1 VQRIPTLLTLRLET
15 IDDFCP
21 PDGFSRCYIVL
32 ARLAQRHGQ
41 TDEMTSL
48 LLHAEGLAVQRGWLR
63 AQAPLLAERIANAL
77 HVGDKAA
84 ADSLLLRLQ
93 GLSPGAEKNDVV
105 SACLTLSQSRMLMAD
120 GQPLAAA
127 RQLDTLAAEQ
137 ERGGEWLFAVRL
149 RLMQAVALWR
159 AGEQERAI
167 TLGIPT
173 LRRAFQQKLW
183 RSLLDG
189 GEEMASLLAAIQQR
203 GHDEVFSEALAQH
216 LARFSAAGVLPLASR
231 RAPAQLRLTEREQ
244 QTLGLIAEGYSN
256 KEIARAWELLPK
268 P

>member
-1 VQRIPTLLTLRLET
+1 M

-77 HVGDKAA
+77 HAGDRAA
-84 ADSLLLRLQ
+84 ADSLLRRLQ
-93 GLSPGAEKNDVV
+93 GLSLGAEKNDVV
-105 SACLTLSQSRMLMAD
+105 SACLTLSQSRMLMAG

-149 RLMQAVALWR
+149 RLIQAVALWR
-159 AGEQERAI
+159 AGERERAI

-203 GHDEVFSEALAQH
+203 GGTTRSSAMRWRSISPDSALPGSC
-216 LARFSAAGVLPLASR
+216 RPSAVGRPRSFA
-231 RAPAQLRLTEREQ
+231 
-244 QTLGLIAEGYSN
+244 
-256 KEIARAWELLPK
+256 
-268 P
+268 